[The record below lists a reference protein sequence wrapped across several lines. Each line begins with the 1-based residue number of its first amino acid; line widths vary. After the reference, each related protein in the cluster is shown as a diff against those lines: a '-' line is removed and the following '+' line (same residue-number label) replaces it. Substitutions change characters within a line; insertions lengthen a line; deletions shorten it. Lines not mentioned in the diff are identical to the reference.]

1 LATDDNLFTTIL
13 LDLSVR
19 QKELPGAIGVE
30 SRAKVRP
37 AGYMVALK

>member
-1 LATDDNLFTTIL
+1 LATDDNLFAAIL

-19 QKELPGAIGVE
+19 QKELPGAIDVE
-30 SRAKVRP
+30 SWAKVRP